1 MELADAP
8 TGRIDYAE
16 SVVKI
21 LERSDNNIV
30 GEGTFFLRGG
40 ILVCMGM
47 RIGPK
52 GDRRPLR
59 ITIAIA
65 DLDAVALANMSAILW
80 LMQPISVISK

>member
-30 GEGTFFLRGG
+30 GEGKFFLRGG
-40 ILVCMGM
+40 ISVYMGM

-52 GDRRPLR
+52 G
-59 ITIAIA
+59 IG
-65 DLDAVALANMSAILW
+65 AL
-80 LMQPISVISK
+80 